1 MSRRR
6 RHRRG
11 RRRRRRRFLTPRKP
25 NNLERLAM
33 CARWQTSTMN
43 VNHIITRLITRFLTP
58 RGPINLEQPS
68 TLQGDRATENAAWAR
83 QP

>member
-1 MSRRR
+1 MSRRRR

-43 VNHIITRLITRFLTP
+43 VNHIIKYLIDYAVPDATWTH
-58 RGPINLEQPS
+58 QP
-68 TLQGDRATENAAWAR
+68 
-83 QP
+83 